1 MVAMRP
7 RALHLVFF
15 GTPAFAVPTLQ
26 ATLDSRH
33 AVVGVVTQPDRP
45 RGRGQQVAASPVKQL
60 ALLHNLPV
68 LQPDR
73 LKDEAFLTS
82 LEQWHADLG
91 IVAAYGKILPA
102 MVLSQPPLGLINV
115 HASLLP
121 RHRGAAPIHRAV
133 IAGDAVT
140 GVSIM
145 GVVQALDAGP
155 VFATV
160 QRPIGPGD
168 TSALIERDL
177 AVLGARLLVDVVD
190 ALADGTAHAVPQD
203 ESAVTY
209 APRLEKDE
217 GLIDWALP
225 ADAIHNRVR
234 GLQPWPM
241 AWTFLH
247 GRRLVIVQTRRVS
260 EPGGDTANPGTIL
273 AVQRDA
279 LRVSTGSGPIDILAL
294 QPEGR
299 RVMIVRDFLAG
310 SRVSAGM
317 CLTSAGVAQA

>member
-1 MVAMRP
+1 MAP
-7 RALHLVFF
+7 RALRLVFF
-15 GTPAFAVPTLQ
+15 GTPAFAAPTLQ
-26 ATLDSRH
+26 ALLDSRH

-45 RGRGQQVAASPVKQL
+45 RGRGQQVVASPVKQL
-60 ALLHNLPV
+60 AVQHSLPV

-73 LKDEAFLTS
+73 LKDETFLAG

-91 IVAAYGKILPA
+91 VVAAYGRILPA
-102 MVLSQPPLGLINV
+102 IVLDLPSLGLINV

-133 IAGDAVT
+133 IAGDSIT

-160 QRPIGPGD
+160 QRPIGPDD
-168 TSALIERDL
+168 TSEQVARDL

-190 ALADGTAHAVPQD
+190 ALADEQARAVPQD
-203 ESAVTY
+203 ELAVTY
-209 APRLEKDE
+209 ASRLEKDE
-217 GLIDWALP
+217 GLIDWTLP
-225 ADAIHNRVR
+225 AEGIHNRVR

-241 AWTFLH
+241 AWTYLH

-260 EPGGDTANPGTIL
+260 EPAGDAASPGTIL
-273 AVQRDA
+273 AVRRDA
-279 LRVSTGSGPIDILAL
+279 LRVSTGRGTLDIVAL

-299 RVMIVRDFLAG
+299 RVMSVRDFVTG
-310 SRVSAGM
+310 SRVTAG
-317 CLTSAGVAQA
+317 TSFTSTGMAGT